1 MLKIDETTVIRKKN
15 SLETM
20 ADNSIRNIT
29 ATLLKETC
37 TDVKIEPQLQPLT
50 GENFNERTA
59 NITNEAR
66 LDICARGFWTAG
78 QMAFFDVRVFNPNAR
93 RYAKLEIAKTYEVN
107 EKEKKKSYAERI
119 LQVEHGSFTPLVM
132 SATGGMGRESRKF
145 YARLAESLSQK
156 RNQIYSLTASW
167 LRRKIC
173 FALMKSVCIC
183 IRGSRSVFS
192 SSRLEDSLDADVVVS
207 EITSRVP

>member
-1 MLKIDETTVIRKKN
+1 
-15 SLETM
+15 
-20 ADNSIRNIT
+20 
-29 ATLLKETC
+29 
-37 TDVKIEPQLQPLT
+37 
-50 GENFNERTA
+50 
-59 NITNEAR
+59 
-66 LDICARGFWTAG
+66 
-78 QMAFFDVRVFNPNAR
+78 
-93 RYAKLEIAKTYEVN
+93 
-107 EKEKKKSYAERI
+107 
-119 LQVEHGSFTPLVM
+119 M